1 MVKEDMLNEIVNKAI
16 ELGKEGVLGL
26 KHCCMDYAK
35 DQKINEPNR
44 KIFYA
49 AVDEVERRSL
59 ADLEFDI
66 SKIKF
71 DEIEEAVGNGELN
84 GIEGEYMPIEDEDQF
99 AQYISLGELNGMNDD
114 DYVDPY
120 ENLTEEELIQ
130 KLPPYFNKTNKQKK
144 KFFKNLNKTFL
155 KNLNSL
161 KSNKK
166 RKNANKLQFDLKNNV
181 TVKFKKNELIKS
193 N

>member
-1 MVKEDMLNEIVNKAI
+1 MIKEDMLNEIASKAI
-16 ELGKEGVLGL
+16 ELGKEGALGL

-44 KIFYA
+44 KIFYD

-71 DEIEEAVGNGELN
+71 EEIEEAVGNG
-84 GIEGEYMPIEDEDQF
+84 IEGELMPIDNEEEF
-99 AQYISLGELNGMNDD
+99 AQYYGLGELNGINDD

-155 KNLNSL
+155 KNLSSL